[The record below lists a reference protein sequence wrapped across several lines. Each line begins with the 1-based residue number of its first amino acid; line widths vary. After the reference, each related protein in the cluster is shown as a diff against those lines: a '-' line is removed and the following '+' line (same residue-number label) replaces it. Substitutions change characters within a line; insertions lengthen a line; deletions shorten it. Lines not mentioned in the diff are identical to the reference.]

1 MDLLISCRISL
12 RRRLFALTFVS
23 SLKPQ
28 SCFRMKRMS
37 TVASRTSNQASAP
50 PIPRPS
56 ASLVI
61 INERNEV
68 LMVQRNPQARSFAGV
83 TVFPGGNL
91 DKKQDSSLRIT
102 AIREAF
108 EESGLLIARPSDN
121 LARIPSDQVLDE
133 ARFEVHGQKTT
144 FEQFM
149 KGNHLTA
156 DTDSLL
162 PFTTWITP
170 KEAPRRFYTQFYV
183 TFLPGTS
190 ASGFMAGS
198 KQERLPKPDGGQEVI
213 TARFVRPEDALAE
226 FNAQKITFM
235 PPQFYI
241 LYTLSNI
248 LRNHTT
254 TFEERV
260 AVQRLSSGPFG
271 RMTLN
276 PRRLIQPEGSPFTVL
291 TYEGD
296 ETRGGSPGRLHRAVV
311 KMGKGG
317 ITTAITLHRNFD
329 IFTEIEPHAFDI
341 SAKL

>member
-1 MDLLISCRISL
+1 MFLLISQNLPHKR
-12 RRRLFALTFVS
+12 FS
-23 SLKPQ
+23 SVHSSFLIAKNRSQ
-28 SCFRMKRMS
+28 TQRMS
-37 TVASRTSNQASAP
+37 MSLTSSNQASAP
-50 PIPRPS
+50 PTPRPS

-68 LMVQRNPQARSFAGV
+68 LMVQRNPQASSFAGV
-83 TVFPGGNL
+83 TVFPGGNF
-91 DKKQDSSLRIT
+91 DKKQESSLKMT

-108 EESGLLIARPSDN
+108 EESGLLIARPTDN
-121 LARIPSDQVLDE
+121 LSRIPPDDVLDE
-133 ARFEVHGQKTT
+133 ARFAVHGQKTT
-144 FEQFM
+144 FQQFI
-149 KGNHLTA
+149 NEYNLIA
-156 DTDSLL
+156 DAESLL

-170 KEAPRRFYTQFYV
+170 KEAPRRFHTQFYV

-213 TARFVRPEDALAE
+213 AARFIRPDEALAE

-248 LRNHTT
+248 LRSAKS

-260 AVQRLSSGPFG
+260 AVQRLSSGYFG
-271 RMTLN
+271 RMVLN
-276 PRRLIQPEGSPFTVL
+276 PRRLAQPQSSPDASTVL

-296 ETRGGSPGRLHRAVV
+296 ETRGGLPGRLHRAVV

-329 IFTEIEPHAFDI
+329 IFTEIEPHLFDV
-341 SAKL
+341 SSKL